1 MRCWLA
7 AAAVVVVMVILRK
20 GARALRSSSSR
31 YPSTAAER
39 VRHEAIAWREAAQRR
54 MMTGGTYGPRG
65 QADAPQT
72 THTPII
78 DHLDSCV
85 HRRDCT
91 CCRREVDVACRDCG
105 AKNHGHLALEAEP
118 LVAAC
123 VDAVRWLAPQAR
135 VVNPAGA
142 RVRD

>member
-39 VRHEAIAWREAAQRR
+39 VRHEAIAWREAAQR